1 MSHPLISRSPDL
13 QKLQNEGYELEIR
26 SGFLLVKSVP
36 YVNSRK
42 EVRRG
47 TLVAKLVLAGDKT
60 TRPDDHVAYFA
71 GEHPCSAD
79 GTEIAQIKHASGERT
94 LAEGVV
100 IQHSFS
106 AKPQPYGFYPEY
118 HAKMA
123 TYAAILSGP
132 AQQIDP
138 NAKPQT
144 FKVVE
149 PEQEK
154 RETPF
159 NYIDTASSRAEIDMV
174 TAKLKKLNRIAIV
187 GMGGTGSYIL
197 DFVAK
202 TPVWEIHLYD
212 GDGHL
217 QHNAFRAPGAPSLT
231 ELQEAIK
238 KATWFKNI
246 YSKMHSGVIDHP
258 VYIDETNIEE
268 LRGMDFVFLCVDD
281 GESKKLIVEKLEEF
295 GVPFVDVGM
304 GVRLTDGD
312 ILAGAVRV
320 TTSTPT
326 KRDHFR
332 GRVSFEDLGNN
343 EYNRNIQVADLNAL
357 NAALAVIKWKKLF
370 GFYQD
375 MKAEH
380 HSQFHTATNKFI
392 NEDKPGGEPEPE

>member
-26 SGFLLVKSVP
+26 SGFLLVRSVP
-36 YVNSRK
+36 YLNSRK
-42 EVRRG
+42 EVQRG

-71 GEHPCSAD
+71 GEHPCNAD
-79 GTEIAQIKHASGERT
+79 GTEIAQIKHGSGERT

-106 AKPQPYGFYPEY
+106 AKPQPHGFYPDY
-118 HAKMA
+118 HAKVA
-123 TYAAILSGP
+123 TYAAILAGP

-149 PEQEK
+149 PNLEK

-159 NYIDTASSRAEIDMV
+159 NYIDTASSRAEIDVV
-174 TAKLKKLNRIAIV
+174 TAKLKKLNRVAIV
-187 GMGGTGSYIL
+187 GLGGTGAYIL

-212 GDGHL
+212 GDDYL
-217 QHNAFRAPGAPSLT
+217 QHNAFRAPGAPSLA
-231 ELQEAIK
+231 ELQEPMK

-258 VYIDETNIEE
+258 VYIDETNVEE
-268 LRGMDFVFLCVDD
+268 LRDMDFVFVCVDD

-312 ILAGAVRV
+312 MLAGAVRV
-320 TTSTPT
+320 TTSTQS

-375 MKAEH
+375 MKSEH

-392 NEDKPGGEPEPE
+392 NEDKPGTEPESE